1 MHSMGPPDW
10 RCPWDQQGPANNLPD
25 CWGSLSRCPA
35 RRNGDWRGG
44 RRLRPSSSEESSW
57 NRWCRPVGR
66 KEKALFP
73 ALLSFQRC
81 YSKKYWGL
89 LGLQETTAPTGQAKR
104 RLVRLHDVYILK
116 VSLLRGWMF
125 KAMRGSFVWNPVIHF
140 HNTGKLMF
148 AGQCL
153 GIKSQAA
160 KNVAVCPW
168 GWFTSK
174 TLQACSVLLRIQG
187 CAMYQPTF
195 SSLAVSIA
203 FSHVKANDMWKI
215 TRFLTRIWTRELPLS
230 CSGTPEGIRCL
241 YRCFS
246 FFFSSF
252 FFPLR
257 FCLFLFFFLGA
268 CCAEPLGSWMDAVV
282 WHATLLCSKEGLKQ
296 KYGKDVN
303 TGREMKQFSIASVN

>member
-195 SSLAVSIA
+195 SGSFDS
-203 FSHVKANDMWKI
+203 FFTCKGQWHVKNNQISYQDLDQR
-215 TRFLTRIWTRELPLS
+215 TSTL
-230 CSGTPEGIRCL
+230 
-241 YRCFS
+241 
-246 FFFSSF
+246 
-252 FFPLR
+252 
-257 FCLFLFFFLGA
+257 LFRDSRGHPMSVSLLLLLLFKFFLPFALLSLPVLLSRGMLCRAARLLDGRCCLA
-268 CCAEPLGSWMDAVV
+268 CHIVV
-282 WHATLLCSKEGLKQ
+282 L
-296 KYGKDVN
+296 
-303 TGREMKQFSIASVN
+303 